1 MTIRRCTAAALS
13 WVLVL
18 VLAAPGA
25 FAQEEAGG
33 DEALPTEDTP
43 GEAGE
48 APAEGQPADGLPGEP
63 PTAPP
68 PTDDLLKPKASDV
81 APTTPVL
88 TKGPTR
94 GDSQETWKDIV
105 VIPRKSFLKRYRVEL
120 MPYFATT
127 MNDNII
133 QHVAL
138 GGEVNFFLTDILS
151 IGVAGHYYFKNVLD
165 QEFYTRYHFHRVPS
179 LNKYKYTTTLNFAYV
194 PIYGK
199 FTVFNQKIMHYEVF
213 ATAGVGISGTEIIP
227 RDYRFGAFSNPF
239 TLTFPVGMGGR
250 LFLTDW
256 MAVQVAMRAYVLL
269 DKFEPSRG
277 CPASAPNCTD
287 EEEVEYAK
295 DNAST
300 DIVNNMMVTF
310 GFSFFLP
317 TSFKYTTFR

>member
-33 DEALPTEDTP
+33 DEALPTED
-43 GEAGE
+43 
-48 APAEGQPADGLPGEP
+48 APPAEGAEGQPEGGEGGDGLPVEP

-94 GDSQETWKDIV
+94 GDSQATWKDIV

-133 QHVAL
+133 QHFAL
-138 GGEVNFFLTDILS
+138 GGEINFFLTDILS

-179 LNKYKYTTTLNFAYV
+179 LNKYKYTTTFNFAYV

-213 ATAGVGISGTEIIP
+213 ATAGVGISGTEVIP
-227 RDYRFGAFSNPF
+227 RDYRFDPFSNNF

-256 MAVQVAMRAYVLL
+256 MAVQVAFRSYILL
-269 DKFEPSRG
+269 DKFEPSNRTE
-277 CPASAPNCTD
+277 NVD
-287 EEEVEYAK
+287 VDK

-300 DIVNNMMVTF
+300 DIVNNMMF
-310 GFSFFLP
+310 NIGFSFFLP